1 MEALPIFVRLVG
13 QPVLLVGDGE
23 AADAKARL
31 IEAAGG
37 RIVRAVL
44 SRWSNYV
51 TATDRS
57 VKLARF
63 VAVAFIVLGFMYSWQ
78 LVLLALIVLGK
89 GVGSGKHVERAEAD
103 YQASARRLGNKLF
116 VPALTIPLVTVIG
129 SVLLKDVKIGGAFL
143 IDPKN
148 ATLVSLGLGCVI
160 GLALACW
167 LTRETPVQGLR
178 ESRRLIDA
186 LGWALVLPQM
196 LGMLG
201 LVFSDAGVG
210 KAVAHVTTTYINM
223 DLRFVAV
230 AVYVVGMALFTVI
243 MGNGFAAFPVMT
255 GGVGVPVL
263 VGVYHGDPAVMAAI
277 GMFSGYCG
285 TLLTP
290 MAANFNIVPAAL
302 LELPDQNAVIRAQ
315 VPTAL
320 GILICNIFLLNFLM
334 FR

>member
-1 MEALPIFVRLVG
+1 MTLTLTHLFWLIGAI
-13 QPVLLVGDGE
+13 LLVTAWLTARDRSNPRRWFSALFWLLYAVVFLIGDYLPPAWVGAIAVLMALIAGLGGVGAGAHPPRA
-23 AADAKARL
+23 AADY
-31 IEAAGG
+31 I
-37 RIVRAVL
+37 
-44 SRWSNYV
+44 
-51 TATDRS
+51 
-57 VKLARF
+57 
-63 VAVAFIVLGFMYSWQ
+63 
-78 LVLLALIVLGK
+78 
-89 GVGSGKHVERAEAD
+89 
-103 YQASARRLGNKLF
+103 ASAKRLGNKLF
-116 VPALTIPLVTVIG
+116 GPALAIPVITMIGTLLAAWGWLTVRG
-129 SVLLKDVKIGGAFL
+129 VPL

-148 ATLVSLGLGCVI
+148 ATLVSLGVGCVAA
-160 GLALACW
+160 LLLACW
-167 LTRETPVQGLR
+167 LTRESPVQGLR
-178 ESRRLIDA
+178 ESRRLTDA

-223 DLRFVAV
+223 DIRFVAV
-230 AVYVVGMALFTVI
+230 AVYVLGMALFTVI

-290 MAANFNIVPAAL
+290 MAANFNLVPAAL
-302 LELPDQNAVIRAQ
+302 LEIDKNAVIRAQ
-315 VPTAL
+315 MPTAL
-320 GILICNIFLLNFLM
+320 LLLVCNLFLLYFLM